1 MKKKLLFSLG
11 LLLVL
16 VVQVLAQD
24 RSITGKVTSG
34 EDGSSLPGVSVVI
47 KGTSKGAQTDANGAY
62 KLSVPNNA
70 TLLFSYIGFE
80 AQQVTVGTKSV
91 IDIVLRPDPK
101 TLQEVTITA
110 GYGQYDKK
118 GFTGARS
125 ELKGKGIENRPFSS
139 AVSALQGQV
148 AGLQTAAFSGQPGAF
163 QAVRIRGIGS
173 INASAEPLYVIDGVP
188 VNAGNFATRA
198 TTSSTLAGLNPNDIE
213 EMVVLKDAAST
224 SIYGSRGANGVI
236 LITTKKGK
244 AGKTQFSVNAEYGT
258 SNLSIP
264 NLAKPL
270 NRQEYLTLTEEGL
283 KNAGASA
290 ATTTSTLNALGA
302 TNTDD
307 VDWLS
312 AVTRSGAYQNYSLQ
326 AQGGDNKTTFF
337 MSGGYYKELATVI
350 GSQFDRISGNASIRH
365 NASEKLSF
373 NLNVNVSGS
382 NQLTPNNGGAFAN
395 PVLSAYFLRPT
406 QRIYN
411 PDGSYDVS
419 LTNFSSIYNPVALV
433 AINKNKY
440 FSLKG
445 LAGMGAEYRPIK
457 NLTLSTKYGIDF
469 NAIEENYYRN
479 PQFGDGRNTGGGAFA
494 DYTRFFN
501 WTWTNQADYR
511 IYLTEAKDFTAD
523 VKVGYEAQLSKT
535 YFSNV
540 YSEGFP
546 SSTDLIYP
554 VVASTPKTAS
564 ASGSDYSFGS
574 IFSNVAFNY
583 KNKYSLTGSA
593 RQDKSSR
600 FGINNRTG
608 NFWSV
613 GGAWNIDQEAFL
625 QGNNIFSGL
634 KLRASYG
641 VNGNGGIGNYAWR
654 ATYGFGFNY
663 NQVPGSA
670 PNNIGNANLTWELN
684 KPFNVGIDASL
695 LKDRINVT
703 VDYYN
708 RQTSNLLLDV
718 PLSRTS
724 GFVSQTDNIGAMENK
739 GVELTINASP
749 IKTNDF
755 TWDINFNIAF
765 NQNKITSLFQ
775 NQDILSGSFIRRVG
789 LDYQTFYLREWAG
802 VDPQTGSPLWYLNT
816 KNTDGSFDRNTT
828 TNYNAAQRVVSL
840 GSATPKGF
848 GGLTNTLRYKGL
860 SLEAQF
866 YFNYGNKVQDTWAAY
881 LIGDG
886 FNAGFNKFKKQLE
899 RWQNPGDITDVP
911 KYIYNNSNLSYSASS
926 RYLYDGSFIRL
937 RNIVVRYELP
947 KNILK
952 TLKLNTMSVYARGTN
967 LWTKTFDKNLYF
979 DPEVGIAGQTNLDI
993 FISKNLSFGL
1003 NIGF

>member
-11 LLLVL
+11 LMLALI
-16 VVQVLAQD
+16 VQVWAQD
-24 RSITGKVTSG
+24 RSVTGKVTSG
-34 EDGSSLPGVSVVI
+34 EDSSPLPGVSVAI
-47 KGTSKGAQTDANGAY
+47 KGSTKGAQTDANGVY
-62 KLSVPNNA
+62 KISVPNNA
-70 TLLFSYIGFE
+70 VLLFSYIGFE
-80 AQQVTVGTKSV
+80 TQQVTVGAKSV
-91 IDIVLRPDPK
+91 IDVSLKPDAK

-110 GYGQYDKK
+110 GYGQYEKK
-118 GFTGARS
+118 SFTGARG
-125 ELKGKGIENRPFSS
+125 ELKSKGIENRPFSS
-139 AVSALQGQV
+139 AVGALQGQV
-148 AGLQTAAFSGQPGAF
+148 AGLQTVATTGQPGAF
-163 QAVRIRGIGS
+163 QQVRIRGIGS
-173 INASAEPLYVIDGVP
+173 INASAEPLYVIDGIV
-188 VNAGNFATRA
+188 VNAGDFSNR
-198 TTSSTLAGLNPNDIE
+198 TTSSSTLAGLNPNDIE

-244 AGKTQFSVNAEYGT
+244 AGKTQFSANAEYGT
-258 SNLSIP
+258 NNLSIP

-270 NRQEYLTLTEEGL
+270 NRSEYLSLTEEGL

-290 ATTTSTLNALGA
+290 ATITNTLNALGA
-302 TNTDD
+302 SNTDD

-312 AVTRSGAYQNYSLQ
+312 AVTRTGQYQNYSLQ

-337 MSGGYYKELATVI
+337 MSGGYYKEQATVI
-350 GSQFDRISGNASIRH
+350 GSQFDRISGNANIRH

-373 NLNVNVSGS
+373 SLNVNVSGS

-411 PDGSYDVS
+411 PDGSFDVS
-419 LTNFSSIYNPVALV
+419 TTTFANIYNPVALV
-433 AINKNKY
+433 AVNKNKY

-511 IYLTEAKDFTAD
+511 IYLNEAKDFTAD

-564 ASGSDYSFGS
+564 ASGSDYSFAS
-574 IFSNVAFNY
+574 AYSNVAFNY

-613 GGAWNIDQEAFL
+613 GAAWNIDQEAFL
-625 QGNNIFSGL
+625 QNNSVVSAL

-654 ATYGFGFNY
+654 ATYGYGFNY

-670 PNNIGNANLTWELN
+670 PNNIGNADLTWELS
-684 KPFNVGIDASL
+684 KPFNVGIDAGL
-695 LKDRINVT
+695 LKDRINVSF
-703 VDYYN
+703 DYYN

-724 GFVSQTDNIGAMENK
+724 GFSSQTANIGAMENK
-739 GVELTINASP
+739 GFELTINASP
-749 IKTNDF
+749 VKAKDF
-755 TWDINFNIAF
+755 SWDINFNIAV
-765 NQNKITSLFQ
+765 NKNKITALFQ

-802 VDPQTGSPLWYLNT
+802 VDPQTGNPLWYLNT
-816 KNTDGSFDRNTT
+816 QNTDGTFDRTTT
-828 TNYNAAQRVVSL
+828 TNYNAAQRIVTS
-840 GSATPKGF
+840 GSATPKSF

-860 SLEAQF
+860 SLEFQF
-866 YFNYGNKVQDTWAAY
+866 YFNFGNKVQDTWAAY

-886 FNAGFNKFKKQLE
+886 FNPSFNKYKKQLQ

-911 KYIYNNSNLSYSASS
+911 KYIYNNSNLSYSAST
-926 RYLYDGSFIRL
+926 RYLYDGGFIRL
-937 RNIVVRYELP
+937 RNVVVRYELP
-947 KNILK
+947 KTVLK

-967 LWTKTFDKNLYF
+967 LWTKTMDENLYF
-979 DPEVGIAGQTNLDI
+979 DPEVGIAGQTNLNI
-993 FISKNLSFGL
+993 FLSKTLSFGL